1 MVLAH
6 PIGLSDECR
15 NTFFAEDAIAV
26 KSLSFRLKLQS
37 LETGLCRQSRE
48 TLFPLAN
55 SDLAGLPMCDPLR
68 DLRVGGGVDVPV
80 AGASRLH
87 VVTLLHYD
95 HGVKRPHTISGTLV
109 AGLEDMKEQFENL
122 ITLSGTTNLTI
133 EERDYYLGLC
143 KDLKDAIRE
152 AAKPAVKA
160 AAKAAKQEQHDKEEF
175 ERLQKKFA
183 AEHAS

>member
-1 MVLAH
+1 
-6 PIGLSDECR
+6 
-15 NTFFAEDAIAV
+15 
-26 KSLSFRLKLQS
+26 
-37 LETGLCRQSRE
+37 
-48 TLFPLAN
+48 
-55 SDLAGLPMCDPLR
+55 
-68 DLRVGGGVDVPV
+68 
-80 AGASRLH
+80 
-87 VVTLLHYD
+87 
-95 HGVKRPHTISGTLV
+95 
-109 AGLEDMKEQFENL
+109 MKEQFENL